1 MTTDA
6 PQPEVVRLHT
16 ETVIV
21 EGHRDCYEQI
31 HLRNQGHDDPIGER
45 LLPRLRAGGVDVVVY
60 AVGGDS
66 IAHSN
71 GRDKPLL
78 ATLENIAG
86 IADGIRRSDGAAAFA
101 LSRSDVPEHP
111 DGIIRFVLHL
121 EGGRPLEGSLG
132 ALEALFRLGVRSIQ
146 PVWNLR
152 NELADGVR
160 ERATG
165 GGLTR
170 FGVDVMRE
178 MERFGMLIDLAHMSE
193 AGFWHALRTAT
204 GPIAVSHANATAVH
218 DHPRNITDEQI
229 AAVAER
235 GGVVGAHAVPV
246 FVDEAQ
252 PTVDRLVDHIEH
264 MATIAGVDHVA
275 LGCDFIRNDGPRS
288 GREEI
293 PQRIVEELEGFGEI
307 DELPTLTAALL
318 RRGFTAAE
326 VAGILGGN
334 SARLLRQVL
343 PS

>member
-1 MTTDA
+1 MTPGGA
-6 PQPEVVRLHT
+6 GHEVARLH
-16 ETVIV
+16 EESVIV

-31 HLRNQGHDDPIGER
+31 HLLNQGHEDPIGER

-86 IADGIRRSDGAAAFA
+86 ATEGIGRSRGQAVLAV
-101 LSRSDVPEHP
+101 SRSDIPERP
-111 DGIIRFVLHL
+111 DGTTRFVFHL

-132 ALEALFRLGVRSIQ
+132 ALEALYRLGVRSIQ
-146 PVWNLR
+146 PAWNVR

-160 ERATG
+160 ESATG

-170 FGVDVMRE
+170 FGVDVVRE
-178 MERFGMLIDLAHMSE
+178 MERLGMLIDLAHMSE
-193 AGFWHALRTAT
+193 AGFWHTLRTT
-204 GPIAVSHANATAVH
+204 NGPVAVSHSNAKAVH
-218 DHPRNITDEQI
+218 DHPRNITDDQI

-235 GGVVGAHAVPV
+235 GGVVGAHALPV
-246 FVDEAQ
+246 FVDESQ

-264 MATIAGVDHVA
+264 LVTIAGVQHVA

-288 GREEI
+288 GREQI
-293 PQRIVEELEGFGEI
+293 PTRIVEELEGFGEI
-307 DELPTLTAALL
+307 DELPVLTDALL
-318 RRGFTAAE
+318 RRGFAPQETAA
-326 VAGILGGN
+326 ILGGN
-334 SARLLRQVL
+334 SVRLLRQVL
-343 PS
+343 PD

>member
-1 MTTDA
+1 MTTDVS
-6 PQPEVVRLHT
+6 QPEVARLHG

-86 IADGIRRSDGAAAFA
+86 IADVILRSEGAASFA
-101 LSRSDVPEHP
+101 LSGSDLPEQP
-111 DGIIRFVLHL
+111 DGTIRFVLHL

-146 PVWNLR
+146 PAWNLR

-160 ERATG
+160 EGATG

-170 FGVDVMRE
+170 FGVDVVRE
-178 MERFGMLIDLAHMSE
+178 MERLGMLIDLAHMSE
-193 AGFWHALRTAT
+193 AGFWHTLRTTT
-204 GPIAVSHANATAVH
+204 GPIGISHANATAVH
-218 DHPRNITDEQI
+218 DHPRNVTDEQI
-229 AAVAER
+229 VAIAER
-235 GGVVGAHAVPV
+235 GGVVGVHAVPV
-246 FVDEAQ
+246 FVDETR
-252 PTVDRLVDHIEH
+252 PTVDRLVDHVEH
-264 MATIAGVDHVA
+264 MVTIAGVEHVA

-288 GREEI
+288 GREQI
-293 PQRIVEELEGFGEI
+293 PKRTVEELEGFGEI

-318 RRGFTAAE
+318 RRGFTATE
-326 VAGILGGN
+326 VAAILGGN
-334 SARLLRQVL
+334 SVRLLRQVL
-343 PS
+343 PG

>member
-1 MTTDA
+1 VTTGV
-6 PQPEVVRLHT
+6 PQPEVTRLHE

-86 IADGIRRSDGAAAFA
+86 IMDGIRRSDGAAVLA
-101 LSRSDVPEHP
+101 LSRSDVPERP
-111 DGIIRFVLHL
+111 DGTIRFVLHL

-132 ALEALFRLGVRSIQ
+132 ALEALYRLGVRSIQ
-146 PVWNLR
+146 PAWNLR

-160 ERATG
+160 ESATG

-170 FGVDVMRE
+170 FGVDVVRK
-178 MERFGMLIDLAHMSE
+178 MERLGMLIDMAHMSE
-193 AGFWHALRTAT
+193 AGFWHTLRTTT
-204 GPIAVSHANATAVH
+204 GPIAISHANAKAVH
-218 DHPRNITDEQI
+218 DHPRNVTDEQI

-246 FVDEAQ
+246 FVDESQ
-252 PTVDRLVDHIEH
+252 PTVDRLVDHVEH
-264 MATIAGVDHVA
+264 LAAVAGVEHVA

-288 GREEI
+288 EREQI
-293 PQRIVEELEGFGEI
+293 PKRTVEELEGFGEI
-307 DELPTLTAALL
+307 DELPALTTALL
-318 RRGFTAAE
+318 RRGFATAE
-326 VAGILGGN
+326 VAAILGGN

-343 PS
+343 SR